1 MAGARSQRL
10 FSGPQAVA
18 APGCPHYGQAGEIDT
33 GGGERGRIRQV
44 RRREP
49 DHALAR
55 GGQRSERRQQQPQ
68 LADPLLQAED
78 LGEPAGR
85 PAAPRQLAVQDRKP
99 AGDGGSTRRGCSAA
113 PDGMPLE
120 DIFESHHEDC
130 IFIQYYCRWQ
140 EGYDDFQGGAMA
152 KFTLRVN
159 GAQKTLSVD
168 ADTPLLYVLRNDVG
182 LNGPKFGCGLAQC
195 GACTVLVGGKPVRS
209 CVTPMS
215 AVKEPVTTIEGLG
228 TLDKLHPLQRA
239 FIEEQACQC
248 GYCGNGMV
256 MSAKALNG
264 HLCRCA
270 SHNRIVRA
278 VQRAAKE
285 MRS

>member
-1 MAGARSQRL
+1 MI
-10 FSGPQAVA
+10 FK
-18 APGCPHYGQAGEIDT
+18 
-33 GGGERGRIRQV
+33 
-44 RRREP
+44 RE
-49 DHALAR
+49 
-55 GGQRSERRQQQPQ
+55 
-68 LADPLLQAED
+68 
-78 LGEPAGR
+78 
-85 PAAPRQLAVQDRKP
+85 
-99 AGDGGSTRRGCSAA
+99 
-113 PDGMPLE
+113 
-120 DIFESHHEDC
+120 
-130 IFIQYYCRWQ
+130 
-140 EGYDDFQGGAMA
+140 GAMA
-152 KFTLRVN
+152 KFSVLVN
-159 GAQKTLSVD
+159 GERRTLSVD

-215 AVKEPVTTIEGLG
+215 AVKGPVTTIEGLG

-256 MSAKALNG
+256 MSAKALLERNPAPTAGQIRRALNG